1 MSYKIIGDSCL
12 DLTADLKKDP
22 HFQIIPLTLQVEHTQ
37 VIDDETFD
45 QKKFLELVRSSSE
58 CPQTACPSPERFKEA
73 FECDVEQIFVIT
85 LSEHLSGTYNS
96 AVLAKKLYEEEHGQ
110 DGKNIAVF
118 SSDSASSGELNIA
131 LYIQSLCQA
140 SLPFEEIEEK
150 TRSFIKNMRTY
161 FVLESLDTLRKNGRL
176 TGLQAFFATALN
188 IKPVM
193 GADSGVIIKL
203 DQARGINKAL
213 TRMADIAIREAGETK
228 DKVLIIAHCNNPE
241 RRHLRM
247 SSLRRRPEWQRYM
260 PVTAGL
266 LLHCRRYGLQTC
278 ALEQE
283 YRTKYNE
290 TVMIK

>member
-73 FECDVEQIFVIT
+73 FECDAEQIFVIT
-85 LSEHLSGTYNS
+85 LSEHLSGTYIS

-241 RRHLRM
+241 RAEVVKNEMCRQA
-247 SSLRRRPEWQRYM
+247 SFKDVIITE
-260 PVTAGL
+260 TAGVATV
-266 LLHCRRYGLQTC
+266 YASDGGIIV
-278 ALEQE
+278 AL
-283 YRTKYNE
+283 
-290 TVMIK
+290 

>member
-73 FECDVEQIFVIT
+73 FECDAEQIFVIT

-241 RRHLRM
+241 RAEVVKNEMCRQA
-247 SSLRRRPEWQRYM
+247 SFKDVIITE
-260 PVTAGL
+260 TAGVATV
-266 LLHCRRYGLQTC
+266 YASDGGTIV
-278 ALEQE
+278 AL
-283 YRTKYNE
+283 
-290 TVMIK
+290 

>member
-73 FECDVEQIFVIT
+73 FECDAEQIFVIT

-131 LYIQSLCQA
+131 LYIQSLCQV

-193 GADSGVIIKL
+193 GADSGVIVKL

-241 RRHLRM
+241 RAEVVKNEMCRQA
-247 SSLRRRPEWQRYM
+247 SFKDVIITE
-260 PVTAGL
+260 TAGVATV
-266 LLHCRRYGLQTC
+266 YASDGGIIV
-278 ALEQE
+278 AL
-283 YRTKYNE
+283 
-290 TVMIK
+290 

>member
-73 FECDVEQIFVIT
+73 FECDAEQIFVIT

-203 DQARGINKAL
+203 DQARGINKDL

-241 RRHLRM
+241 RAEVVKNEMCRQA
-247 SSLRRRPEWQRYM
+247 SFKDVIITE
-260 PVTAGL
+260 TAGVATV
-266 LLHCRRYGLQTC
+266 YASDGGIIV
-278 ALEQE
+278 AL
-283 YRTKYNE
+283 
-290 TVMIK
+290 

>member
-58 CPQTACPSPERFKEA
+58 CPQTACPSPEKFKEA
-73 FECDVEQIFVIT
+73 FECDVDQIFVIT

-110 DGKNIAVF
+110 EGKNIAVF
-118 SSDSASSGELNIA
+118 SSDSASSRELNIA

-140 SLPFEEIEEK
+140 SLPFEEIVEK
-150 TRSFIKNMRTY
+150 TRSFIKNMKTY

-241 RRHLRM
+241 RAEVVKNEMCRQATFKDVIIT
-247 SSLRRRPEWQRYM
+247 E
-260 PVTAGL
+260 TAGVATV
-266 LLHCRRYGLQTC
+266 YASDGGIIV
-278 ALEQE
+278 AL
-283 YRTKYNE
+283 
-290 TVMIK
+290 

>member
-37 VIDDETFD
+37 VIDDETYD

-73 FECDVEQIFVIT
+73 FECDAEQIFVIT

-241 RRHLRM
+241 RAEVVKNEMCRQA
-247 SSLRRRPEWQRYM
+247 SFKDVIITE
-260 PVTAGL
+260 TAGVATV
-266 LLHCRRYGLQTC
+266 YASDGGIIV
-278 ALEQE
+278 AL
-283 YRTKYNE
+283 
-290 TVMIK
+290 